1 MTAKPYLMVLS
12 YRGSFAAHAGDIER
26 IGYVVESMEMGPT
39 MVLGDGVVIGFTS
52 AERPRVVHDA
62 VRTVVGDRPEI
73 VITELGADWTA
84 SGAPEME
91 RWLGVHLAAAP
102 GAAPGAEAP

>member
-12 YRGSFAAHAGDIER
+12 YRGSFEAHGDEIKR
-26 IGYVVESMEMGPT
+26 IAYLVEGVEMGPV
-39 MVLGDGVVIGFTS
+39 MGLGAGAVIAFTTD
-52 AERPRVVHDA
+52 ERPRAVHDA

-73 VITELGADWTA
+73 VITELGPAWTG

-91 RWLGVHLAAAP
+91 RWLEANLTPVAD
-102 GAAPGAEAP
+102 AEAP

>member
-12 YRGSFAAHAGDIER
+12 YRGSFAANGDEIKR
-26 IGYVVESMEMGPT
+26 IGYLVEGIEMGPV
-39 MVLGDGVVIGFTS
+39 MVLGDGAVIAFIT
-52 AERPRVVHDA
+52 EHPPRAVHDA

-73 VITELGADWTA
+73 VITELGPAWTG

-91 RWLGVHLAAAP
+91 RSLGANLTTVAD
-102 GAAPGAEAP
+102 AEAP

>member
-12 YRGSFAAHAGDIER
+12 YRGSFEAHGDDIKR
-26 IGYVVESMEMGPT
+26 IGYFVEGIEMGPV
-39 MVLGDGVVIGFTS
+39 MALGTGAVIGFTTE
-52 AERPRVVHDA
+52 ERPRAVHDA

-73 VITELGADWTA
+73 VITELGSAWTG

-91 RWLGVHLAAAP
+91 RWLDTHLSTVAD
-102 GAAPGAEAP
+102 AEAP

>member
-12 YRGSFAAHAGDIER
+12 YRGSFEAHGDEIKR
-26 IGYVVESMEMGPT
+26 IGYLIEGVEMGPV
-39 MVLGDGVVIGFTS
+39 MGLGAGAVIGFTTEHS
-52 AERPRVVHDA
+52 PRAVHDA

-73 VITELGADWTA
+73 VITELGTAWTG

-91 RWLGVHLAAAP
+91 RWLDTHLATVAA
-102 GAAPGAEAP
+102 ADAR